1 MVRNKKKVS
10 RTLVIF
16 SLVLNGQRFYQQG
29 AGTPPEYR
37 ANGTSADTRAV
48 GDHKCPGK
56 GAGAGNKDKT
66 PKFMMRAMLN
76 DAIQPAPP
84 VSSTFYCIFQ

>member
-1 MVRNKKKVS
+1 M
-10 RTLVIF
+10 
-16 SLVLNGQRFYQQG
+16 NGQRFYQQG

-66 PKFMMRAMLN
+66 PQFMMRAMVN
-76 DAIQPAPP
+76 DAIKPAQP
-84 VSSTFYCIFQ
+84 VSFYKTIGKSVLICINSNLESLNRLKK